1 MNEGYRI
8 GIIMKKL
15 DLRVKRVAVIV
26 EVRLGEPEFS
36 GAGPDFIDL
45 NFILNSLLSHLFTVL
60 CVADTEVNRNNSFS
74 RNFGICYIG
83 DSSEIYFLL
92 F

>member
-15 DLRVKRVAVIV
+15 DLQVKRVAVIE

-36 GAGPDFIDL
+36 VAGP
-45 NFILNSLLSHLFTVL
+45 NFI
-60 CVADTEVNRNNSFS
+60 
-74 RNFGICYIG
+74 
-83 DSSEIYFLL
+83 
-92 F
+92 

>member
-15 DLRVKRVAVIV
+15 DLQVKRVAVIE

-36 GAGPDFIDL
+36 VAGPNFIFL
-45 NFILNSLLSHLFTVL
+45 NFTFLIHSFHICLMF
-60 CVADTEVNRNNSFS
+60 CV
-74 RNFGICYIG
+74 
-83 DSSEIYFLL
+83 
-92 F
+92 

>member
-15 DLRVKRVAVIV
+15 DVRVKRVAVIV

-36 GAGPDFIDL
+36 GAGPDFIYL
-45 NFILNSLLSHLFTVL
+45 NFTFLIHYFHIYSMF
-60 CVADTEVNRNNSFS
+60 CV
-74 RNFGICYIG
+74 
-83 DSSEIYFLL
+83 
-92 F
+92 